1 MDQQRFRGGENML
14 PENERRRLRNSLRR
28 AGAFALAALTAFA
41 TLALAA
47 PAAEAEPQ
55 VRVDPRG
62 NDQPLKVIAL
72 QARVSDLND
81 RGTRDYEL
89 VPAQHVQLVEG
100 DRVRVNV
107 IGTAIVNGDG
117 VARDIPVRLELA
129 AGSRYVDV
137 TVNRDGSAIVVA
149 NAIPAGDFGTDGLVR
164 AQLAFEVVGNYDMR
178 NNLRSGRITF
188 DIKPANGVADRPVT
202 SGSGVRWDRAV
213 AIADEIAEVRV
224 VGEGTPNWV
233 VQRIYENGYQGAHDS
248 ALELAVQAERTGA
261 FRRLSAEA
269 VTAHLYRHLLGRNGS
284 DREIAQSDPAGFN
297 ANVRIFQREGY
308 RELVEVFVQSDEFR
322 SHHDFVRLESTPL
335 PQDDRPGR
343 VLRRN
348 RGRGN

>member
-1 MDQQRFRGGENML
+1 ML
-14 PENERRRLRNSLRR
+14 PSNERRRLRVSLRR
-28 AGAFALAALTAFA
+28 AGAFALAALTALA
-41 TLALAA
+41 TLAFAA

-55 VRVDPRG
+55 IRVDQRRTG
-62 NDQPLKVIAL
+62 QPLQVIAL
-72 QARVSDLND
+72 QARVTDLDD
-81 RGTRDYEL
+81 RRTLDYEL
-89 VPAQHVQLVEG
+89 VPAEHVQLVEG

-149 NAIPAGDFGTDGLVR
+149 NAIPAGEYGADGLVR
-164 AQLAFEVVGNYDMR
+164 SQLAFQVVGDYDMR
-178 NNLRSGRITF
+178 DNLRSGRITF
-188 DIKPANGVADRPVT
+188 EIRPANGVVNPPVT
-202 SGSGVRWDRAV
+202 GGGVRWDRAV

-233 VQRIYENGYQGAHDS
+233 VQRIYENGYQGARDS
-248 ALELAVQAERTGA
+248 ALELAVQAERTGT

-269 VTAHLYRHLLGRNGS
+269 VTAHLYRHLLGRGGS
-284 DREIAQSDPAGFN
+284 DREIALSDPTGFN
-297 ANVRIFQREGY
+297 ANVRIFQQRGY
-308 RELVEVFVQSDEFR
+308 RELVDVFVQSEEFR
-322 SHHDFVRLESTPL
+322 RHHDFARLETTPL
-335 PQDDRPGR
+335 PREERPGR